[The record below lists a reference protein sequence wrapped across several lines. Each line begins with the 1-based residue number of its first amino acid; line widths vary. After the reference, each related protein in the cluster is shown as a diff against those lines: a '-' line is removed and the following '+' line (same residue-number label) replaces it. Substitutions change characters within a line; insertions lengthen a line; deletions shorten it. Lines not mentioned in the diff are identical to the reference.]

1 MCVILSLLLKLL
13 MKQNS
18 DLTYMSLTGIP
29 SSADNGKLKQ
39 VTYENLQI
47 QVQEMFVGPS
57 YS

>member
-1 MCVILSLLLKLL
+1 MSLSLLLKLL

-39 VTYENLQI
+39 VTYGNLQI
-47 QVQEMFVGPS
+47 QVQEMFIGPS